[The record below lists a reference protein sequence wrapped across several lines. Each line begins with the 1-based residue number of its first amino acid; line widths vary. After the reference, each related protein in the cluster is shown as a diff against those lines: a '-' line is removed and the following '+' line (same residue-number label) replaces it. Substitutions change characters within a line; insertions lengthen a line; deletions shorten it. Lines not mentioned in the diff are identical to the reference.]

1 VRNKVNDSHTKANK
15 GNELTHTEAQRLV
28 REAKHKTGMFVLVHT
43 EALRMAGYA
52 PLCGNGYL
60 TLVHREL
67 L

>member
-1 VRNKVNDSHTKANK
+1 V
-15 GNELTHTEAQRLV
+15 THTEAQRLV
-28 REAKHKTGMFVLVHT
+28 REAKHKTGMFVLVRT